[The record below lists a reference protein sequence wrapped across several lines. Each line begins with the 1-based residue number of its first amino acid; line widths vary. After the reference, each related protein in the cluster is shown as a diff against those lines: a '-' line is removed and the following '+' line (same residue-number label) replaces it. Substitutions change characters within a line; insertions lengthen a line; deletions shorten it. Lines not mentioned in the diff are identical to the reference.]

1 MSLSAS
7 RSSSLVGWLLRFLLA
22 YSMGG
27 CIAGVR
33 KESVGRGLHVY
44 RDLVVHRKKDTLS
57 ASAFSF
63 FVFW

>member
-7 RSSSLVGWLLRFLLA
+7 RCLVLVGWLLCFLLA

-33 KESVGRGLHVY
+33 EELVSQGLHVY
-44 RDLVVHRKKDTLS
+44 RDLVVHRYPPRPL
-57 ASAFSF
+57 F
-63 FVFW
+63 FC